1 MSARVTPY
9 LSFAGDAREAMEFYT
24 SVFGG
29 ELELRTFADLRR
41 PGSPELIGHAML
53 DGATG
58 VRLMA
63 SDEDDPA
70 VAPSGGGFSIALGG
84 DETELREH
92 WAKLSEG
99 GTVVVPFGPS
109 AWGALYGHCVDRF
122 GTRWLVNVTAPATAE
137 GG

>member
-9 LSFAGDAREAMEFYT
+9 LSFAGDARAAMEFYT

-29 ELELRTFADLRR
+29 ELDVRTFADLRR
-41 PGSPELIGHAML
+41 PGSPELVGHAML
-53 DGATG
+53 TGATG
-58 VRLMA
+58 VMLMA

-70 VAPSGGGFSIALGG
+70 TAGRGTGGFSIALGG
-84 DETELREH
+84 DEAELREH

-109 AWGALYGHCVDRF
+109 PWGALYGHCVDRF
-122 GTRWLVNVTAPATAE
+122 GTRWLVNVTSSGE